1 MDPTGKI
8 ICFFSTT
15 KTSASQQAV
24 YSLEF
29 ISLSEQGSDTGP
41 LQVWCIKRIIRSVFC
56 TSGSPD
62 KTQVSSS
69 QKLSLVHPKWSSII
83 LVAFGCKVRCDGLSA
98 ISGRNVCF
106 IRQSERH
113 GRLNYGGCGYGSAAV
128 VILELWKKLVNTEFC
143 IFATT
148 LFLLNFSLDAHLT
161 AYF

>member
-15 KTSASQQAV
+15 KTSASEQAV

-41 LQVWCIKRIIRSVFC
+41 LQVWCLKRIIRSVFC
-56 TSGSPD
+56 TSGSLD

-69 QKLSLVHPKWSSII
+69 QKLPLVHPKWSSTI
-83 LVAFGCKVRCDGLSA
+83 LVTFGCKVRYDGLSA

-106 IRQSERH
+106 IKQREQH
-113 GRLNYGGCGYGSAAV
+113 GRLNCGYGSAAV
-128 VILELWKKLVNTEFC
+128 VILELWNKLVNTEFC
-143 IFATT
+143 IFAST